1 MRGTTILRGRIL
13 ASAAILTLCAVMPLL
28 APALGEPFYVQVF
41 ARVMLWAIAAL
52 GLNLILGFGGMVSF
66 GHAAYVGIGGYT
78 VAVLAF
84 HGETSGWVQ
93 WPLALALSGLAALA
107 FGALS
112 LRTRGVY
119 FIMITLAFAQMV
131 YFLGVSASQYG
142 SNDGLNIRR
151 RSDFSIGSLD
161 LSITDQTTLY
171 YIVFMLLL
179 LVLWGSARLVR
190 SRFGMVLR
198 ASQSNDTRLQAI
210 GIPTFRYRLAAF
222 VLSGMV
228 CGLAGVLTA
237 NVERYVSPDM
247 MDWPRSGELIFM
259 VLLGGMGSLFGPVM
273 GAATYLI
280 LSEILSSITEH
291 WHIVFGPFLVLVVLF
306 ARGGLMGPF
315 AGRGGGR

>member
-1 MRGTTILRGRIL
+1 MDRQTLLRGRTIVAATFL
-13 ASAAILTLCAVMPLL
+13 ALCGAMPVL
-28 APALGEPFYVQVF
+28 APALGEPFYIQVF

-66 GHAAYVGIGGYT
+66 GHAAYIGIGGYT
-78 VAVLAF
+78 VAILAF
-84 HGETSGWVQ
+84 HGETSAWVQ
-93 WPLALALSGLAALA
+93 WPLALVLSGLAALA
-107 FGALS
+107 FGAVS

-151 RSDFSIGSLD
+151 RSDFSIGGLD
-161 LSITDQTTLY
+161 LTVTDPVAVY
-171 YIVFMLLL
+171 YIVFALLL
-179 LVLWGSARLVR
+179 LVLWGCGRIVR

-198 ASQSNDTRLQAI
+198 ASQSNDTRLQSL
-210 GIPTFRYRLAAF
+210 GIPTYRYRLAAF
-222 VLSGMV
+222 VLSGV
-228 CGLAGVLTA
+228 ICGLAGVLTA

-259 VLLGGMGSLFGPVM
+259 VLLGGMGSLFGPVL
-273 GAATYLI
+273 GAAAYLI
-280 LSEILSSITEH
+280 LSEVLSSITEH

-306 ARGGLMGPF
+306 ARGGLMGMFGPHEN
-315 AGRGGGR
+315 RK

>member
-1 MRGTTILRGRIL
+1 MDRQTLLRGRTLVAAAFL
-13 ASAAILTLCAVMPLL
+13 ALCAGMPVL
-28 APALGEPFYVQVF
+28 APALGEPFYIQVF

-78 VAVLAF
+78 VAILAF
-84 HGETSGWVQ
+84 HGETSAWVQ

-107 FGALS
+107 FGAVS

-131 YFLGVSASQYG
+131 YFLGVSASHYG

-151 RSDFSIGSLD
+151 RSDFSIGGLD
-161 LSITDQTTLY
+161 LTVTDPITVY
-171 YIVFMLLL
+171 YIVFALLL
-179 LVLWGSARLVR
+179 LVLWGCGRIVR

-198 ASQSNDTRLQAI
+198 ASQSNDTRLQSL
-210 GIPTFRYRLAAF
+210 GIPTYRYRLAAF
-222 VLSGMV
+222 VLSGMI

-259 VLLGGMGSLFGPVM
+259 VLLGGMGSLFGPVI
-273 GAATYLI
+273 GAAAYLI
-280 LSEILSSITEH
+280 LSELLSSLTEH
-291 WHIVFGPFLVLVVLF
+291 WHVVFGPFLVLVVLF
-306 ARGGLMGPF
+306 ARGGLMGLF
-315 AGRGGGR
+315 AGRGDGR

>member
-1 MRGTTILRGRIL
+1 MAILRGRIL
-13 ASAAILTLCAVMPLL
+13 VSAAILALCAAMPFL

-41 ARVMLWAIAAL
+41 TRIMLWAIAAL

-78 VAVLAF
+78 VAILAF
-84 HGETSGWVQ
+84 HGETSGWLQ

-151 RSDFSIGSLD
+151 RSDFSIGGLD
-161 LSITDQTTLY
+161 LSITDPTVLY
-171 YIVFMLLL
+171 YIVFTMLL

-198 ASQSNDTRLQAI
+198 ASQSNDTRLQAL

-273 GAATYLI
+273 GAAAYLL
-280 LSEILSSITEH
+280 LSELLSSVTEH

-306 ARGGLMGPF
+306 ARGGLMGLF

>member
-1 MRGTTILRGRIL
+1 MAILRGRIL
-13 ASAAILTLCAVMPLL
+13 VSAAILALCAAMPFL

-41 ARVMLWAIAAL
+41 TRIMLWAIAAL

-78 VAVLAF
+78 VAILAF
-84 HGETSGWVQ
+84 HGETSGWLQ

-151 RSDFSIGSLD
+151 RSDFSIGGLD
-161 LSITDQTTLY
+161 LSITDPTVLY
-171 YIVFMLLL
+171 YIVFTMLL

-198 ASQSNDTRLQAI
+198 ASQSNDTRLQAL

-222 VLSGMV
+222 VLSGLV

-273 GAATYLI
+273 GAAAYLL
-280 LSEILSSITEH
+280 LSELLSSVTEH

-306 ARGGLMGPF
+306 ARGGLMGLF